1 MVNKISVSKLI
12 LLIQACLQ
20 LWFVSTAFSSALQ
33 QVFSVVGDQQGQ
45 QSCAGAGRWWRQNFC
60 FAGISH
66 HCKVWLCHSLKNC
79 KSTIDLALQKL
90 IVAFCTEFM
99 HSEAGLHITDWLIQK
114 SLLSNT
120 VLEDL
125 SVKRNPSKQNLK

>member
-1 MVNKISVSKLI
+1 M
-12 LLIQACLQ
+12 C
-20 LWFVSTAFSSALQ
+20 
-33 QVFSVVGDQQGQ
+33 
-45 QSCAGAGRWWRQNFC
+45 
-60 FAGISH
+60 
-66 HCKVWLCHSLKNC
+66 CHSLKNC

-99 HSEAGLHITDWLIQK
+99 HSEAGLHITDLLIQK

-125 SVKRNPSKQNLK
+125 SVKRNPSKEQNLKQSPALQMNNCFLSSLAGFFSLLFAARYYLFQQRMSLFVLIRWTDLWGLSLVYLVQLSVS